1 MEMDNEGIIVGVV
14 CVYFNRV
21 VDCVKYFKVVNRFD
35 ISVVLVVIGFFIG
48 QVFFK
53 ICLEEIK
60 MVVVDGVKEID
71 IVINRQFVL
80 EGNWRGVYDEVR
92 MMREVCG
99 EVYMKIILVIGEL
112 GFMVNIYKVSMVC
125 MMVGVDF
132 IKIFIGKEGVNV
144 ILLVV
149 FVMVRVIREFY

>member
-1 MEMDNEGIIVGVV
+1 
-14 CVYFNRV
+14 
-21 VDCVKYFKVVNRFD
+21 
-35 ISVVLVVIGFFIG
+35 
-48 QVFFK
+48 
-53 ICLEEIK
+53 

-71 IVINRQFVL
+71 IVINRYFVL
-80 EGNWRGVYDEVR
+80 EGNWKGVYDEVR

-99 EVYMKIILVIGEL
+99 VVYMKIILVIGEL